1 MHSVVAKVKYPLAHP
16 AGPPAIIPEPFTY
29 AECARWNCADI
40 IPPEEIPETVTP
52 CKSAFRIGRL
62 AGVLEVAVD
71 RTNAGRTNRSATKT
85 GVAESFICEIVLSFL
100 GCLLPYYSW
109 GLL

>member
-1 MHSVVAKVKYPLAHP
+1 M
-16 AGPPAIIPEPFTY
+16 
-29 AECARWNCADI
+29 
-40 IPPEEIPETVTP
+40 PETVTP
-52 CKSAFRIGRL
+52 NKSAFRIGRL

-85 GVAESFICEIVLSFL
+85 EGFIVKYAFLFGLFASVL
-100 GCLLPYYSW
+100 LL